1 MEAPKTAIVMGP
13 PEVSCENSVCSP
25 RVLPR
30 NVIPRSSVGG
40 GRVRAEDSMAGG
52 FETKNN
58 VCVVCTVFDGFKLKH
73 EVLIDVWET
82 SRRRLE
88 LATGSASI
96 SGARAM
102 VWLFPNW
109 VVKWV
114 RYAKP
119 HTAGWLQQP
128 VEVFHVSPKMTK
140 LEIKEYLRK
149 LYNLPVI
156 KVHTANYLGKKK
168 VSRTGKQ
175 YKVRGGPHSRRS
187 MPAPLTS

>member
-1 MEAPKTAIVMGP
+1 M
-13 PEVSCENSVCSP
+13 
-25 RVLPR
+25 
-30 NVIPRSSVGG
+30 
-40 GRVRAEDSMAGG
+40 
-52 FETKNN
+52 
-58 VCVVCTVFDGFKLKH
+58 
-73 EVLIDVWET
+73 
-82 SRRRLE
+82 
-88 LATGSASI
+88 
-96 SGARAM
+96 
-102 VWLFPNW
+102 WLFPNW

-175 YKVRGGPHSRRS
+175 YKVRGGPRSRRS
-187 MPAPLTS
+187 MPAPLTSRAPSTFSQEPDYKKAYVYLDDGSEEFHKLRYWRIEDQLRTESLEAWPAKPGEEPKPMTKKPR